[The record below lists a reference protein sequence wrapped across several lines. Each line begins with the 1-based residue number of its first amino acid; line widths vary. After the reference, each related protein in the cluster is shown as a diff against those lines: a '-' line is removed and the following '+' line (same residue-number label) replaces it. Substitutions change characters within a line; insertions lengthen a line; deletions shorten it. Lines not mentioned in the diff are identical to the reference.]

1 MRRLFLIGI
10 GPIVLA
16 AMLSPWL
23 FPLIFGKDWAR
34 AGIIVC
40 WLAPWML
47 LQLVV
52 SPVSLALHVTN
63 KQALAM
69 ILQFFGLVLRSGA
82 VIWASFFWQ
91 HGLVLAFSVSSGLFY
106 LLYSGVVLY
115 AVRLK

>member
-1 MRRLFLIGI
+1 M
-10 GPIVLA
+10 
-16 AMLSPWL
+16 
-23 FPLIFGKDWAR
+23 
-34 AGIIVC
+34 
-40 WLAPWML
+40 
-47 LQLVV
+47 
-52 SPVSLALHVTN
+52 SLALHVTN